1 MSHTIFIK
9 LLILFLIFAISI
21 VRWFFAYKKGNSSK
35 YILISCFVQTI
46 PFNISSILYNY
57 SQTPPLGEFGSKI
70 SVDTSLFF
78 CSIFLLLGLSKLKS
92 DIFSWNRN
100 KWFYIFIVFSV
111 VSFFNPINPF
121 KESVFVPLFFLIQL
135 ILLLKII
142 EANFTRDE
150 IFRGIYDGLAITTIV
165 QCFLAIC
172 FPILGMEFMASIF
185 RGDRA
190 LEVTYK
196 REDYISAVGT
206 FSHPGDLSLYTTLL
220 LTFLLNCYF
229 NDYKKKISLILI
241 LTNLFVLYLTF
252 SRTSFAISILVM
264 FFVFLANRKSN
275 IFSLKNLLL
284 GCFFLSAVF
293 IAFLYVPV
301 LYNLFFQSDV
311 TLQTGNRLIHWFI
324 GIEIWEESKWI
335 GLGINSHVYY
345 MYHFIKSE
353 IEFFVVNPVHNI
365 HIIALAE
372 TGIAG
377 FSFWI
382 YYFISRIYKFS
393 QFESISKT
401 EQIMAKT
408 CAGLLFAY
416 FFYGFF
422 GWAPFKKELLTLLI
436 FFLYLAP
443 LGKTYLLKKDK
454 SSVKIIEVSK
464 PEPE

>member
-1 MSHTIFIK
+1 MDNTIVIK
-9 LLILFLIFAISI
+9 LLILFFIFAVAII
-21 VRWFFAYKKGNSSK
+21 RCFFAYKKKNSSK
-35 YILISCFVQTI
+35 YLLISCFVQTI

-57 SQTPPLGEFGSKI
+57 SQIPPLGEFGSKI
-70 SVDTSLFF
+70 SIDSSFLF
-78 CSIFLLLGLSKLKS
+78 CGIFLLLGLSKLKS
-92 DIFSWNRN
+92 DIFSWEKN
-100 KWFYIFIVFSV
+100 KWLYIFIIFSII
-111 VSFFNPINPF
+111 SFFNPINPF
-121 KESVFVPLFFLIQL
+121 IESVFVPLFFLIQL

-142 EANFTRDE
+142 EANFTKDE

-196 REDYISAVGT
+196 REDYVSAVGT
-206 FSHPGDLSLYTTLL
+206 FSHPGDLSLYVTLL

-229 NDYKKKISLILI
+229 NGYKKMISLFLI
-241 LTNLFVLYLTF
+241 LMNLFVLYLTF
-252 SRTSFAISILVM
+252 SRTSFAISISVM
-264 FFVFLANRKSN
+264 FFVFLANRNRN
-275 IFSLKNLLL
+275 IFSLKNILL
-284 GCFFLSAVF
+284 GFLFLLAVF
-293 IAFLYVPV
+293 IIFMYVPV
-301 LYNLFFQSDV
+301 LNNLFFQSDV
-311 TLQTGNRLIHWFI
+311 DLQTGNRLMHWFI
-324 GIEIWEESKWI
+324 GIEIWEESQWI

-372 TGIAG
+372 TGIVG

-393 QFESISKT
+393 QPESISQP
-401 EQIMAKT
+401 EQIMSKT

-443 LGKTYLLKKDK
+443 LGRTFLLKQDK
-454 SSVKIIEVSK
+454 SL
-464 PEPE
+464 